1 MDKFLKKYSL
11 PKQSYKASIILI
23 LTAEDFARKKKH
35 YKPIFFM
42 DIGKI

>member
-23 LTAEDFARKKKH
+23 LTAEDFARKKKTL
-35 YKPIFFM
+35 
-42 DIGKI
+42 